1 MNPALRV
8 DVTDTRGQTTALAVT
23 GELDLATATR
33 FFRDVGD
40 VLGSHLT
47 VILNLAGVTFCDS
60 SGLNTLLRLRR
71 RAQDTGCRIVLVAPP
86 AQMTRLLTVTGAAG
100 IFTIHGTLAE
110 AWETHTASGTPP
122 TA

>member
-1 MNPALRV
+1 M
-8 DVTDTRGQTTALAVT
+8 T
-23 GELDLATATR
+23 GELGLAAATR

-71 RAQDTGCRIVLVAPP
+71 TAAWPKPGKHTPRRAHHPRPER
-86 AQMTRLLTVTGAAG
+86 RLQ
-100 IFTIHGTLAE
+100 AE
-110 AWETHTASGTPP
+110 DA
-122 TA
+122 